1 MFTYL
6 EMIIFIMSII
16 TFVVFAIDKM
26 QAVVGGRR
34 IPEALLLT
42 FSLLGGA
49 FGGLCGMVLC
59 CHKTQH
65 TSFLIC
71 VPVFLALQLT
81 AVILLRLYII

>member
-6 EMIIFIMSII
+6 ELIIFIMSII
-16 TFVVFAIDKM
+16 TFMAFAIDKM
-26 QAVVGGRR
+26 QAVVGARR

-59 CHKTQH
+59 RHKTQH
-65 TSFLIC
+65 TSFLVC
-71 VPVFLALQLT
+71 VPVFLALQLA
-81 AVILLRLYII
+81 AVVLLHLYVI

>member
-1 MFTYL
+1 
-6 EMIIFIMSII
+6 MSII
-16 TFVVFAIDKM
+16 TFMAFAIDKM

-49 FGGLCGMVLC
+49 FGGLCSMVLC
-59 CHKTQH
+59 RHKTQH
-65 TSFLIC
+65 TSFLVC